1 MRKRSFLLVEASLLS
16 LLLCCSACASSG
28 PTPATLLPLSPTAA
42 VQEPTISSSAPT
54 ADAAIK
60 NQPSE
65 QQLSASDTSL
75 SNPTEDHP
83 SAGSEIFTTA
93 TPAAPAQNNTS
104 RQPAFDRFVD
114 QVKNGNPNQLVGVYI
129 ENVLALRVV
138 QQPPDDAN
146 YVSNVNGVAT
156 QFMLPYQISGNIGL
170 LAHNYLSG
178 SLFFDIKVGDIAQL
192 VFGDGNVDEYVVSEY
207 HEYQALSPNS
217 PNSDFIDLT
226 TGEKLSAGE
235 LFNRIYSGSHRLV
248 FQTCIAQDDIDT
260 WGRLFVIS
268 FPY

>member
-1 MRKRSFLLVEASLLS
+1 MFLLVKASLLG
-16 LLLCCSACASSG
+16 LLCCCSACTSSNS
-28 PTPATLLPLSPTAA
+28 TPATLPPLSPTAA
-42 VQEPTISSSAPT
+42 VQQPT
-54 ADAAIK
+54 
-60 NQPSE
+60 
-65 QQLSASDTSL
+65 L
-75 SNPTEDHP
+75 SN
-83 SAGSEIFTTA
+83 STA
-93 TPAAPAQNNTS
+93 TPEDISSTPFNEQPSAPAETALSELPTENSITNSEIPATETTEVSDQENAS
-104 RQPAFDRFVD
+104 QLPAFDRFVD
-114 QVKNGNPNQLVGVYI
+114 QVKTGDPNQLVGVYI